1 MSDINIDT
9 CPICGGHSFSP
20 LAAGQYMCTQC
31 GYVANGGSDSSQA
44 PSSFSDSLLESPLS
58 TEEELS
64 PEVNMNQTRCPRCG
78 SIVNK
83 GINFC
88 PKCGFRF
95 AQVNSSS
102 QNTDEYQ
109 APDEDK
115 PKKKHGLFYKI
126 LKWIG
131 IVYGSIFVFF
141 IVGGL
146 AEVCFGDDNSEGI
159 EQNDSSST
167 ESSSD
172 ASKDSAIKE
181 QKAKLQQTSSA
192 EVKEQPTPQKSKRE
206 EIRELGYR
214 DGVIWGQKDRG
225 KYLSEYIKMGIPM
238 SEAINRVRLVAR
250 IGYKDNYGT
259 DISEELLDEFAE
271 QFMEG
276 YKSVVIKE

>member
-1 MSDINIDT
+1 MSDIKIDT

-20 LAAGQYMCTQC
+20 LTAGQYMCTQC
-31 GYVANGGSDSSQA
+31 GYVANSGSDSSQA
-44 PSSFSDSLLESPLS
+44 PSSSSDSLQESPLS

-64 PEVNMNQTRCPRCG
+64 PEENMNQTRCPRCG

-109 APDEDK
+109 APDEDNT
-115 PKKKHGLFYKI
+115 KKKHGLFYKI

-181 QKAKLQQTSSA
+181 QKAKQQQTSSA